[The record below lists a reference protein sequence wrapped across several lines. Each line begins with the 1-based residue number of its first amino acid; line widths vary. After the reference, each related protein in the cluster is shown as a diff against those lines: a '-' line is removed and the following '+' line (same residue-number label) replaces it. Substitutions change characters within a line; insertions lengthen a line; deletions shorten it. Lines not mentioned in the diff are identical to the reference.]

1 MTANRVTIWNENR
14 HEQVHPKVQAIYP
27 DGMHAPI
34 ANYLRENGMTVQI
47 ATFDQPE
54 HGLTEKVLAETDV
67 LTWWGHM
74 LHKDV
79 SDVVVD
85 RVQRR
90 VLDGMGLVV
99 LHSGHE
105 SKLFRRLMGTDCL
118 LKWREADEKERLWV
132 ITPGH
137 PIVEGIGAYIEVPQS
152 EMYGEPF
159 DIPNPDDVIFVSWY
173 EGGEVFRSGVTFQ
186 RGRGRIFY
194 FSPGHETYPIYYQ
207 PEILRVI
214 SNGVRWAAPIA
225 GASIPAERLHA
236 VPLSPIKGHE

>member
-1 MTANRVTIWNENR
+1 MTAIRVTIWNENR

-74 LHKDV
+74 LHNQVQD
-79 SDVVVD
+79 SVVD
-85 RVQRR
+85 LVQKY
-90 VLDGMGLVV
+90 VLNGMGLVV

-105 SKLFRRLMGTDCL
+105 SKVFKRLMGTTCD
-118 LKWREADEKERLWV
+118 LKWREAAETERIWV
-132 ITPGH
+132 SDPGH
-137 PIVEGIGAYIEVPQS
+137 PIASGLGDYVELPEE

-159 DIPNPDDVIFVSWY
+159 YIPMPDDQVFISWFK
-173 EGGEVFRSGVTFQ
+173 GGEVFRSGCTFH
-186 RGRGRIFY
+186 RGRGKIFY
-194 FSPGHETYPIYYQ
+194 FRPGHETYPTYHNPQVMHI
-207 PEILRVI
+207 IA
-214 SNGVRWAAPIA
+214 NGVQWVAPNA
-225 GASIPAERLHA
+225 GATISDRHHS
-236 VPLSPIKGHE
+236 VPIEPLPSKS